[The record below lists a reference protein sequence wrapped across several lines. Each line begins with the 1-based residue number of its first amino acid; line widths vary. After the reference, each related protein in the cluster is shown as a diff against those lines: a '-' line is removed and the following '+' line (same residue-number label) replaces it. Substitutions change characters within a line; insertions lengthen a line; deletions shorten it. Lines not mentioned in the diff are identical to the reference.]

1 MCTKDTGVRLLLA
14 LTWILSKNVQLRCLL
29 LTALE
34 EAEDESSGLSLN
46 RTDMTPQ
53 TRSSQREVED
63 VGRHW
68 RWLRGHWWEQIHP
81 DPVLW
86 RSPESLELFR
96 KVLETKSVLSMLS
109 IDRRLCPDK
118 RLNELCMA
126 LCLAASCGSNF
137 NYWSSQACLRGLE
150 MQDWDSCGQAVSR
163 WRESSHRGRRI

>member
-1 MCTKDTGVRLLLA
+1 MVRNCHVKNPVSPSLPFFRFRKELINTFQMCTKDTGVRLLLA

-68 RWLRGHWWEQIHP
+68 RWLRG
-81 DPVLW
+81 
-86 RSPESLELFR
+86 
-96 KVLETKSVLSMLS
+96 
-109 IDRRLCPDK
+109 
-118 RLNELCMA
+118 
-126 LCLAASCGSNF
+126 
-137 NYWSSQACLRGLE
+137 
-150 MQDWDSCGQAVSR
+150 R
-163 WRESSHRGRRI
+163 W